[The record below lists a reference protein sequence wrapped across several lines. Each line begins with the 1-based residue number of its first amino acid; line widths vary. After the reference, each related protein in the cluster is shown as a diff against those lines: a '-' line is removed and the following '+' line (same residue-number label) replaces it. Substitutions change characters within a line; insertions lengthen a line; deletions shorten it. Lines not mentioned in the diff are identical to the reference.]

1 MRSEGQSSLCQLPS
15 NRHAVLFQ
23 TPGLLGLHDCLI
35 ILEQD
40 PEGFLAFEQ
49 VTFVLLVCKLA
60 GSPPPHQPERLHFVV
75 HKRPIVSKGPQGA
88 NLGAVHIK
96 VRPVSRDSHIGAPRF
111 VQLLRSRVL
120 REQRNK
126 QTDKQTKKQMTDK
139 QTAASLP
146 TTRTQIRSHARP
158 KLSFYVWTHAVEHEV
173 RQACAV
179 NPARKGELGVQMH
192 STLLACCVTRLFQ
205 GQGRVL

>member
-1 MRSEGQSSLCQLPS
+1 MRSEGRSGLCQLLS
-15 NRHAVLFQ
+15 NRHTALSQ

-75 HKRPIVSKGPQGA
+75 HKRPKGPQGA

-126 QTDKQTKKQMTDK
+126 QTNKQTNKQ
-139 QTAASLP
+139 
-146 TTRTQIRSHARP
+146 RNR
-158 KLSFYVWTHAVEHEV
+158 
-173 RQACAV
+173 
-179 NPARKGELGVQMH
+179 
-192 STLLACCVTRLFQ
+192 
-205 GQGRVL
+205 